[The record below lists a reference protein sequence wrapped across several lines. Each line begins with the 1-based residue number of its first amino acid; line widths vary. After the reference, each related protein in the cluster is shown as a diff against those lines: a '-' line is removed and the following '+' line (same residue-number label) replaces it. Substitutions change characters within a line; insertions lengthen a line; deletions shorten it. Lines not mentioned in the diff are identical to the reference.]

1 MYNDISFFLFVLIFI
16 MDIKIILLIF
26 AILLIFFLFNVE
38 QNVEQFEESPWMP
51 SRDWYSKMVAT
62 NYEKY
67 NDINYKTMEEWSQ
80 IIKAQKEPSID
91 QLKLEKLAKHF
102 NNLLLSKNEYN
113 DVLSSCVD
121 SHYNKGILKLT

>member
-1 MYNDISFFLFVLIFI
+1 
-16 MDIKIILLIF
+16 MDIKVVLLIF
-26 AILLIFFLFNVE
+26 VIVLILLLFTK
-38 QNVEQFEESPWMP
+38 QFVGERPDVLKSSMGDPYQSHWMP
-51 SRDWYSKMVAT
+51 SRDWYSKMVAI

-91 QLKLEKLAKHF
+91 QLKLEQLTKHL

-113 DVLSSCVD
+113 EVLSSCVD

>member
-1 MYNDISFFLFVLIFI
+1 
-16 MDIKIILLIF
+16 MDIKIILLIC
-26 AILLIFFLFNVE
+26 AILLIFFLFNVQE
-38 QNVEQFEESPWMP
+38 RNTSSIDSMATPLRWSPWMP

-91 QLKLEKLAKHF
+91 QLKLEKLAKHL

-113 DVLSSCVD
+113 EVLSSCVD